1 LLISRIARH
10 VWLIMVSIWRHT
22 SAALAAIGVLAAT
35 GPVGDAVA
43 ATRKAV
49 SQSEPSCNRAEF
61 RVLLDVGHTAEEPG
75 AISVRSVSEYEFNL
89 RLARRIERAL
99 TEAGFAKTILQVTS
113 GTTRSTLVKRVVDA
127 NATQADL
134 LISIHHDSVPD
145 WLLQHM
151 DEEGGPK
158 RFSDRFRGHSIFV
171 SHENADPA
179 GSLEFAKT
187 LGRQL
192 KEAGL
197 NFTPHYTEQIM
208 RERRRE
214 LLDKDA
220 GVYRFDALYV
230 LRATRMPAVLFE
242 AGLIINP
249 AEETVLTG
257 EARQKAVAVAMTQAV
272 EKFCASR
279 APSTATTARKR
290 K

>member
-1 LLISRIARH
+1 MGTIRRY
-10 VWLIMVSIWRHT
+10 T
-22 SAALAAIGVLAAT
+22 SSALVVVAALAA
-35 GPVGDAVA
+35 GPVTDAVA
-43 ATRKAV
+43 AARKAV
-49 SQSEPSCNRAEF
+49 SRSEPSCNRAQF

-89 RLARRIERAL
+89 HLARRIERAL
-99 TEAGFAKTILQVTS
+99 TEAGFAKTVVQITS
-113 GTTRSTLVKRVVDA
+113 GTTRQTLVKRVLDA

-158 RFSDRFRGHSIFV
+158 RFSNRFQGHSIFV
-171 SHENADPA
+171 SYENADRA
-179 GSLEFAKT
+179 GSLQFATT

-192 KEAGL
+192 KSAGL
-197 NFTPHYTEQIM
+197 HFTPHYTEQIM
-208 RERRRE
+208 RGRRRE
-214 LLDKDA
+214 LLDNDA

-249 AEETVLTG
+249 AEETVLAG
-257 EARQKAVAVAMTQAV
+257 EARQKAVALAMKEAV
-272 EKFCASR
+272 EKFCAWR
-279 APSTATTARKR
+279 APSTETAARKR